1 MALPATAAAATA
13 GLVVPLV
20 LRDPHVPGS
29 WGLCPVL
36 AATGLYCPGC
46 GGLRA
51 VNDLAHLRVVDALSS
66 NAWAVLLIVAVV
78 LAWAAWTRGRLTGRP
93 WRWESWVTAPV
104 AWAALAS
111 MVGFGVLRNTPWLS
125 VLAP

>member
-1 MALPATAAAATA
+1 M
-13 GLVVPLV
+13 
-20 LRDPHVPGS
+20 
-29 WGLCPVL
+29 
-36 AATGLYCPGC
+36 TGLYCPGC

-51 VNDLAHLRVVDALSS
+51 VHDLAHLRIVDAVSS

-78 LAWAAWTRGRLTGRP
+78 LAWAAWTWGRLRGRP
-93 WRWESWVTAPV
+93 WRWENWVTAPV

-111 MVGFGVLRNTPWLS
+111 MVGFAVLRNTPWFS